1 MVELSQRPYDQRVLT
16 ARMLDIFLELPIVW
30 FLRHCMVDPQGAFT
44 SFLQSSRIIF
54 SQWLRLSS
62 YLS

>member
-30 FLRHCMVDPQGAFT
+30 FLRQCMVDPQGAFT

-54 SQWLRLSS
+54 S
-62 YLS
+62 